1 MSVTPLR
8 GGAARE
14 AELLGAALE
23 VLAESGYERL
33 SADAVAARA
42 RAGRQT
48 VHRRWPTKAELAA
61 AAFAAAACAVPEP
74 PDTGGLRADLLA
86 FMEFLV
92 EDLYRL
98 GDALA
103 GLVGEMRHNPQLAAA
118 VDAHYVERRRRLAM
132 EIFQRAWARGE
143 LDAAADTELL
153 WQVGPA
159 TLVFRGLVSGEPVD
173 GELARRLVDHVMLPL
188 ATGRR

>member
-132 EIFQRAWARGE
+132 
-143 LDAAADTELL
+143 
-153 WQVGPA
+153 
-159 TLVFRGLVSGEPVD
+159 
-173 GELARRLVDHVMLPL
+173 
-188 ATGRR
+188 